1 MTPQVITGRAVLLD
15 SIRHH
20 RRQLITAA
28 VLLCGHQGGEALVPV
43 LVGVVIDRA
52 VGTGDAGSLL
62 FWLAVLGLDFLV
74 LSFSYRF
81 GARRA
86 WLADVRADQRMRQAV
101 ADRVLHP
108 AGGAETGRLPG
119 ALTSIAVADAKRVGV
134 LNFALP
140 LGLAAFAALVV
151 ATVSLLRISLPLGL
165 LILLGT
171 PPLLYAVHLLGKPL
185 ERRSGPEQERAAQA
199 SGVAADLVA
208 GVRVLKGIGV
218 EPAAVRRYTATSRA
232 ALAATLRANGAQAW
246 YSGAV
251 LAVNGLFLAL
261 VALVGGRLAA
271 EGAITIGGL
280 VSAVGLAQFLLGP
293 LEIFGWVNGRFAQAR
308 ASAARIAEVRSA
320 APAVS
325 GGAAAVA
332 DGPGDLRIRGLRT
345 PGLTVGLDLDVA
357 AGETVGLVVPD
368 PAVAAALLQVL
379 GREQDPQAGSV
390 ELDGVDLA
398 QVPPSA
404 ARAAVIVAAH
414 DARLFAGTVLEN
426 VLAGRSAGPGVDPG
440 VDRAM
445 RAARAD
451 QVADALPDG
460 RDTEIA
466 EQGSSLSGGQRQRV
480 ALARALAAQA
490 RVLVLHDPTTAV
502 DAVTEARIA
511 AGLREV
517 RAGRTTLVLTTSPA
531 LLAAADRVVVLDG
544 ARRAEGSHAEL
555 LHTDAAYRELV
566 LS

>member
-43 LVGVVIDRA
+43 LVGVVIDGA
-52 VGTGDAGSLL
+52 VGTGDTGSLL
-62 FWLAVLGLDFLV
+62 FWLAVLGLDFLA

-86 WLADVRADQRMRQAV
+86 WLADVRADQRMRHAV

-108 AGGAETGRLPG
+108 AGGAETDRLPG

-151 ATVSLLRISLPLGL
+151 AAVSLLRISLPLGL

-208 GVRVLKGIGV
+208 GVRVLKGIGA
-218 EPAAVRRYTATSRA
+218 EPAAVRRYTATSRD
-232 ALAATLRANGAQAW
+232 ALAATLRATGAQAW

-271 EGAITIGGL
+271 EGDITIGGL

-325 GGAAAVA
+325 GGTAAPVA
-332 DGPGDLRIRGLRT
+332 DGPGNLRIRGLRT
-345 PGLTVGLDLDVA
+345 PGLAAGVDLDVA

-398 QVPPSA
+398 RMPPAA
-404 ARAAVIVAAH
+404 ARAEVIVAAH

-426 VLAGRSAGPGVDPG
+426 VLAGRGAGPGDPA

-445 RAARAD
+445 RAAQAD

-531 LLAAADRVVVLDG
+531 LLAAADRVVVLDRD
-544 ARRAEGSHAEL
+544 RRTEGSHAEL

>member
-86 WLADVRADQRMRQAV
+86 WLADVRADQRMRHAV

-119 ALTSIAVADAKRVGV
+119 ALTSVAVADAKRVGV

-218 EPAAVRRYTATSRA
+218 EPAAVRRYTTTSRA

-325 GGAAAVA
+325 GGAAAVG

-398 QVPPSA
+398 QVPPAA

-426 VLAGRSAGPGVDPG
+426 VLAGRSAGPGVDLG

-445 RAARAD
+445 RAAQAD

-544 ARRAEGSHAEL
+544 ARRAEGPHAEL

-566 LS
+566 LP

>member
-86 WLADVRADQRMRQAV
+86 WLADVRADQRMRHAV

-119 ALTSIAVADAKRVGV
+119 SLTSIAVADAKRVGV

-398 QVPPSA
+398 QVPPAA

-445 RAARAD
+445 RAAQAD

-544 ARRAEGSHAEL
+544 ARRAEGPHAEL

-566 LS
+566 LP

>member
-43 LVGVVIDRA
+43 LVGVVIDGA
-52 VGTGDAGSLL
+52 VGTGDTGSLL
-62 FWLAVLGLDFLV
+62 FWLAVLGLDFLA

-86 WLADVRADQRMRQAV
+86 WLADVRADQRMRHAV

-151 ATVSLLRISLPLGL
+151 AAVSLLRISLPLGL

-208 GVRVLKGIGV
+208 GVRVLKGIGA
-218 EPAAVRRYTATSRA
+218 EPAAVRRYTATSRD
-232 ALAATLRANGAQAW
+232 ALAATLRATGAQAW

-271 EGAITIGGL
+271 EGDITIGGL

-325 GGAAAVA
+325 GGTAAPVA
-332 DGPGDLRIRGLRT
+332 DGPGHLRIRGLRT
-345 PGLTVGLDLDVA
+345 PGLAAGVDLDVA

-398 QVPPSA
+398 RMPPAA
-404 ARAAVIVAAH
+404 ARAEVIVAAH

-426 VLAGRSAGPGVDPG
+426 VLAGRGAGPGDPAVDG
-440 VDRAM
+440 AM
-445 RAARAD
+445 RAAQAD

-531 LLAAADRVVVLDG
+531 LLAAADRVVVLDRD
-544 ARRAEGSHAEL
+544 RRAEGSHAEL
-555 LHTDAAYRELV
+555 LHTDGAYRELV

>member
-43 LVGVVIDRA
+43 LVGVVIDGA
-52 VGTGDAGSLL
+52 VGTGDTGSLL
-62 FWLAVLGLDFLV
+62 FWLAVLGLDFLA

-86 WLADVRADQRMRQAV
+86 WLADVRADQRMRHAV

-151 ATVSLLRISLPLGL
+151 AAVSLLRISLPLGL

-208 GVRVLKGIGV
+208 GVRVLKGIGA
-218 EPAAVRRYTATSRA
+218 EPAAVRRYTATSRD
-232 ALAATLRANGAQAW
+232 ALAATLRATGAQAW

-271 EGAITIGGL
+271 EGDITIGGL

-325 GGAAAVA
+325 GGTAAPVA
-332 DGPGDLRIRGLRT
+332 DGPGHLRIRGLRT
-345 PGLTVGLDLDVA
+345 PGLAAGVDLDVA

-398 QVPPSA
+398 RMPPAA
-404 ARAAVIVAAH
+404 ARAEVIVAAH

-426 VLAGRSAGPGVDPG
+426 VLVGRGAGPGDPAVDG
-440 VDRAM
+440 AM
-445 RAARAD
+445 RAAQAD

-531 LLAAADRVVVLDG
+531 LLAAADRVVVLDRD
-544 ARRAEGSHAEL
+544 RRAEGSHAEL

>member
-43 LVGVVIDRA
+43 LVGVVIDGA
-52 VGTGDAGSLL
+52 VGTGDTGSLL
-62 FWLAVLGLDFLV
+62 FWLAVLGLDFLA

-86 WLADVRADQRMRQAV
+86 WLADVRADQRMRHAV

-151 ATVSLLRISLPLGL
+151 AAVSLLRISLPLGL

-208 GVRVLKGIGV
+208 GVRVLKGIGA
-218 EPAAVRRYTATSRA
+218 EPAAVRRYTATSRD
-232 ALAATLRANGAQAW
+232 ALAATLRATGAQAW

-271 EGAITIGGL
+271 EGDITIGGL

-325 GGAAAVA
+325 GGTAAPVA
-332 DGPGDLRIRGLRT
+332 DGPGHLRIRGLRT
-345 PGLTVGLDLDVA
+345 PGLAAGVDLDVA

-398 QVPPSA
+398 RMPPAA
-404 ARAAVIVAAH
+404 ARAEVIVAAH

-426 VLAGRSAGPGVDPG
+426 VLAGRGAGPGDPAVDG
-440 VDRAM
+440 AM
-445 RAARAD
+445 RAAQAD

-531 LLAAADRVVVLDG
+531 LLAAADRVVVLDRD
-544 ARRAEGSHAEL
+544 RRAEGSHAEL